1 MRRSPLLYDGSLRTA
16 RTQKAATFTEL
27 KSGARRVQVRRKGRY
42 IGEIFLRREDAR
54 RWALGAMQE
63 AAKAQ
68 LRSKGAI
75 LRKLERGALDLAQLD
90 ESEW

>member
-27 KSGARRVQVRRKGRY
+27 KSGSWRVQVRRKGRY
-42 IGEIFLRREDAR
+42 TGEIFLRREDAR
-54 RWALGAMQE
+54 KWALGDMKE
-63 AAKAQ
+63 VAKAHW
-68 LRSKGAI
+68 RSKGAI

-90 ESEW
+90 